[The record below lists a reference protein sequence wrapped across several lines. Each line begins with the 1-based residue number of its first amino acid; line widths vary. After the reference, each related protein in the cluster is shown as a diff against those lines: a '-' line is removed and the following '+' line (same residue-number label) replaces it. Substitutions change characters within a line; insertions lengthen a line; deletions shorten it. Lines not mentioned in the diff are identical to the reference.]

1 MIIKTVG
8 PSADWMAEVIYSMRN
23 PKNSWD
29 NMDTW
34 ATNNN
39 KLLGRI
45 QDYND
50 PRGQNIR
57 KGIGNADFN
66 LMRLLINNP
75 CERKF
80 LREIPVMFRLKA
92 PMLWWK
98 EADTYKI
105 GTVRNSCSTMH
116 KITSKEFTKD
126 DFTNS
131 HIKTKDGWLLF
142 EDMIYHLNNLR
153 NRYLVLNEELKEY
166 ASVEQP
172 KNKEYHEYRKEQ
184 VIKERA
190 EVWRELIDCLG
201 SNYLQQADLMMNL
214 ETFLQICIWRSNHK
228 LEEWRTFITE
238 GTDAVNKY
246 CLFTETGADNDWTH
260 LIEGVKN

>member
-8 PSADWMAEVIYSMRN
+8 PSAEWMQEVIYSMRN
-23 PKNSWD
+23 PKNSWG

-34 ATNNN
+34 STNNN
-39 KLLGRI
+39 KLLGRV

-66 LMRLLINNP
+66 LMRVLINNP

-92 PMLWWK
+92 PILWWK

-116 KITSKEFTKD
+116 KVTAKEFTKD
-126 DFTNS
+126 DFTHN

-153 NRYLVLNEELKEY
+153 DRYLELNDNIRQYGLLIQEHSKEY
-166 ASVEQP
+166 YG
-172 KNKEYHEYRKEQ
+172 KL
-184 VIKERA
+184 IKQAMEERD
-190 EVWRELIDCLG
+190 EIWRELIDCLG

-214 ETFLQICIWRSNHK
+214 ETFLQICLWRSNHK
-228 LEEWRTFITE
+228 LEEWRTFIFE
-238 GTDAVNKY
+238 ATDAVNKY
-246 CLFTETGADNDWTH
+246 CLFTETGAVNDWSH
-260 LIEGVKN
+260 LIEGVNN

>member
-29 NMDTW
+29 KIDTW
-34 ATNNN
+34 STNNN

-57 KGIGNADFN
+57 KGVGNADFN

-92 PMLWWK
+92 PLLWWK

-126 DFTNS
+126 DFIHE
-131 HIKTKDGWLLF
+131 HIKSKDGWLLF
-142 EDMIYHLNNLR
+142 EDMIDHLNNLR
-153 NRYLVLNEELKEY
+153 NRYLELNEKIKEEKDVKY
-166 ASVEQP
+166 
-172 KNKEYHEYRKEQ
+172 
-184 VIKERA
+184 IKERA

-214 ETFLQICIWRSNHK
+214 ETFLQICLWRSNHK
-228 LEEWRTFITE
+228 LEEWRTFVTE
-238 GTDAVNKY
+238 GTDAVNMY
-246 CLFTETGADNDWTH
+246 CLFTETGADNDWAH

>member
-8 PSADWMAEVIYSMRN
+8 PSADWMQEVIYSMRN

-29 NMDTW
+29 KMDTW

-57 KGIGNADFN
+57 KGVGNADFN

-92 PMLWWK
+92 PLLWWK

-126 DFTNS
+126 DFTHD
-131 HIKTKDGWLLF
+131 HIKSRDGWLLF

-153 NRYLVLNEELKEY
+153 NRYLELNEQIKED
-166 ASVEQP
+166 SLVEQP
-172 KNKEYHEYRKEQ
+172 MNKAYYEYHKAQ
-184 VIKERA
+184 AIKERA

-214 ETFLQICIWRSNHK
+214 ETFLQICLWRSTHK
-228 LEEWRTFITE
+228 LEEWRTFVTE

-246 CLFTETGADNDWTH
+246 CLFTETGAVNDWAH

>member
-29 NMDTW
+29 KIDTW
-34 ATNNN
+34 STNNN

-116 KITSKEFTKD
+116 KITSKEFTRD
-126 DFTNS
+126 DFTYE
-131 HIKTKDGWLLF
+131 HIKSGDGWLLF
-142 EDMIYHLNNLR
+142 EDMISHLNNLR
-153 NRYLVLNEELKEY
+153 DSYLKLNEQIKEY
-166 ASVEQP
+166 SLLIQEHSKTFYQKRIADD
-172 KNKEYHEYRKEQ
+172 
-184 VIKERA
+184 IKERD
-190 EVWRELIDCLG
+190 EIWRELIDCLG

-214 ETFLQICIWRSNHK
+214 ETFLQICLWRSNHK
-228 LEEWRTFITE
+228 LEEWRTFVTE
-238 GTDAVNKY
+238 GTNAVNKY
-246 CLFTETGADNDWTH
+246 CLFTETGADNDWKH
-260 LIEGVKN
+260 LIEGVRN

>member
-8 PSADWMAEVIYSMRN
+8 PSADWMQEVIYSMRN

-29 NMDTW
+29 KMDTW

-57 KGIGNADFN
+57 KGVGNADFN

-131 HIKTKDGWLLF
+131 HIKSKDGWLLF
-142 EDMIYHLNNLR
+142 EDMIFHLNNLR
-153 NRYLVLNEELKEY
+153 NRYLELNEEIKQYSLLIQEHSKEY
-166 ASVEQP
+166 YQKRIADD
-172 KNKEYHEYRKEQ
+172 
-184 VIKERA
+184 IKERD
-190 EVWRELIDCLG
+190 EIWRELIDCLG

-228 LEEWRTFITE
+228 LEEWRTFVTE
-238 GTDAVNKY
+238 GTEAVNKY
-246 CLFTETGADNDWTH
+246 CLFTETGADNDWAH
-260 LIEGVKN
+260 LTEGVKN